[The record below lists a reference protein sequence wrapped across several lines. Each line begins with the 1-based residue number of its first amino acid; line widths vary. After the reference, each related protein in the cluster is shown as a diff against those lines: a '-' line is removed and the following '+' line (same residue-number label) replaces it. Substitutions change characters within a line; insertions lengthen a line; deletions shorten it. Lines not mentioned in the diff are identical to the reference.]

1 VSAFEGA
8 TDTSRLLTGQTV
20 EIRLTAPATAGPT
33 ISMTANRVRLR
44 LTQFTANVSGAP
56 VPPNFT
62 VSSLPSLFTNAG
74 ITSIQVDTSDQTNF
88 VGVSGVNGLA
98 DGNTV
103 SLRGLLF
110 SNGANPPVLVA
121 KKVRKR

>member
-1 VSAFEGA
+1 
-8 TDTSRLLTGQTV
+8 LPGQTV